1 MGVSAWAK
9 GACMSSEAAA
19 AFADRLMNDESF
31 AKSLAE
37 AETAED
43 RLTLARAA
51 GFDVSANDV
60 GAVKGALGISEL
72 ADDDLER
79 VTGGSAI
86 TLVDNTS
93 SDVPFIIFQSEESL

>member
-1 MGVSAWAK
+1 MDWSPFDLPLTDLRHPFHIHHMEIA
-9 GACMSSEAAA
+9 
-19 AFADRLMNDESF
+19 
-31 AKSLAE
+31 LAE

-60 GAVKGALGISEL
+60 GAVNGALGISEL

-93 SDVPFIIFQSEESL
+93 SDVPFIIFQSAASI